1 MKVYQDNE
9 KKNNSINSYQSGY
22 IILSFYLSIMNFK

>member
-9 KKNNSINSYQSGY
+9 KKKPSINSYQSGY
-22 IILSFYLSIMNFK
+22 IILSFNLSIKNFK

>member
-9 KKNNSINSYQSGY
+9 KKTQYKF
-22 IILSFYLSIMNFK
+22 LSVWIYHFKFLPKHHEF

>member
-9 KKNNSINSYQSGY
+9 KNNSINSYQSGCM
-22 IILSFYLSIMNFK
+22 ILSFNLSILNFK